1 MYRTLRTCVLL
12 HWQTN
17 MAEWD
22 RSEGGSLINTDTVGI
37 NRAREIK
44 RKRREQ
50 EKEIQQLKNDV
61 GEIKGLL
68 NQLIENLK
76 DGNK

>member
-1 MYRTLRTCVLL
+1 MSL

>member
-1 MYRTLRTCVLL
+1 MLL

-50 EKEIQQLKNDV
+50 EKEIAQLKNDV

>member
-1 MYRTLRTCVLL
+1 MLL

-37 NRAREIK
+37 NRTREIR

-50 EKEIQQLKNDV
+50 EKEIAQLKNDV

>member
-1 MYRTLRTCVLL
+1 MLL

-22 RSEGGSLINTDTVGI
+22 RSEGGSLINTDVTGI

>member
-1 MYRTLRTCVLL
+1 MSL

-22 RSEGGSLINTDTVGI
+22 RSEGGALINTDTVSI

-50 EKEIQQLKNDV
+50 EKEIAQQKNAD
-61 GEIKGLL
+61 GEKKGLL

>member
-1 MYRTLRTCVLL
+1 
-12 HWQTN
+12 

-22 RSEGGSLINTDTVGI
+22 RSEGGSLINTDTASI
-37 NRAREIK
+37 NRTREIR

-50 EKEIQQLKNDV
+50 EKEIAQLKNDV

>member
-1 MYRTLRTCVLL
+1 
-12 HWQTN
+12 

-22 RSEGGSLINTDTVGI
+22 RSEGGSLINTDVAGI

>member
-1 MYRTLRTCVLL
+1 MSL

-17 MAEWD
+17 RAEWD
-22 RSEGGSLINTDTVGI
+22 RSEGGALINTDTASI

-50 EKEIQQLKNDV
+50 EQEIKQLKNDV

>member
-1 MYRTLRTCVLL
+1 
-12 HWQTN
+12 

-37 NRAREIK
+37 NRTREIR

-50 EKEIQQLKNDV
+50 EKEIAQLKNDV

>member
-1 MYRTLRTCVLL
+1 
-12 HWQTN
+12 

-22 RSEGGSLINTDTVGI
+22 RSEGGSLINTDTVSI

-50 EKEIQQLKNDV
+50 EKEIAQLKNDV

>member
-1 MYRTLRTCVLL
+1 
-12 HWQTN
+12 

-22 RSEGGSLINTDTVGI
+22 RSEGGTLINTDTVSI

-50 EKEIQQLKNDV
+50 EQEIKQLKNDV

>member
-1 MYRTLRTCVLL
+1 MT
-12 HWQTN
+12 
-17 MAEWD
+17 EWD
-22 RSEGGSLINTDTVGI
+22 RSEGGALINTDTVSI

-50 EKEIQQLKNDV
+50 EQEIKQLKNDV

>member
-1 MYRTLRTCVLL
+1 MLS

>member
-1 MYRTLRTCVLL
+1 MLL

-68 NQLIENLK
+68 NQLIDNLK
-76 DGNK
+76 DCNN

>member
-1 MYRTLRTCVLL
+1 MLL

-22 RSEGGSLINTDTVGI
+22 RSEGGSLINTHTVGI

>member
-1 MYRTLRTCVLL
+1 MLL

-50 EKEIQQLKNDV
+50 EPKKKWHEHKIFRKT
-61 GEIKGLL
+61 
-68 NQLIENLK
+68 
-76 DGNK
+76 

>member
-1 MYRTLRTCVLL
+1 
-12 HWQTN
+12 
-17 MAEWD
+17 MAEWN

-37 NRAREIK
+37 NRTREIR

-50 EKEIQQLKNDV
+50 EKEIAQLKNDV

>member
-1 MYRTLRTCVLL
+1 MLL

-76 DGNK
+76 DGTK

>member
-1 MYRTLRTCVLL
+1 MLL

-37 NRAREIK
+37 NRTREIR

>member
-1 MYRTLRTCVLL
+1 MCIRDR
-12 HWQTN
+12 
-17 MAEWD
+17 D
-22 RSEGGSLINTDTVGI
+22 RSEGGALINTDTASI

-50 EKEIQQLKNDV
+50 EQEIKQLKNDV

>member
-1 MYRTLRTCVLL
+1 MLL

-22 RSEGGSLINTDTVGI
+22 RSEGGSLINTDVAGI